1 MLVIIPTW
9 FICPKTDTHS
19 SNSHLIAT
27 RPEVK
32 STNSRSQVKRPNR
45 YITTPLNELIS
56 YVNSSKNNLFN
67 WIIVDVSAT
76 AAAFFGTTVHGNL
89 RNLLSF
95 QPINLFKD
103 ICIYVLCILF
113 AVYGPMK

>member
-1 MLVIIPTW
+1 VLVIIPTW

-76 AAAFFGTTVHGNL
+76 AAAFFGTTVHQVSL
-89 RNLLSF
+89 RLTEKAIGWTGGSGKRYPLEQNKTSR
-95 QPINLFKD
+95 
-103 ICIYVLCILF
+103 
-113 AVYGPMK
+113 